1 MSITQISKI
10 QVKTG
15 NVADVPQLD
24 VGEFGWAIDDRKLYI
39 GNDQSI
45 TPAPPA
51 PTPNNTEILTE
62 LSSLAGGANTQV
74 QYNKNGDLAG
84 SPKFT
89 FDDVSGNINL
99 GGNINTQINGIYAIG
114 NNTHRWEEIYL
125 GNTIYINN
133 SNITGFANTFIGMPN
148 LDVGG
153 NTITNQLYV
162 ETTAD
167 LVGNVSTGNLDVN
180 GDVNIDGDD
189 LTTTSTTFN
198 ILNST
203 ATTINFGGAATT
215 VEIGAATGTTNV
227 NNNLVVDGDVQV
239 KGGDITTNQT
249 TFNIV
254 TGTVTDL
261 NIGTSATNI
270 QIGSASGNT
279 NVNNNLIVDGDASV
293 LGNLNIQGNL
303 SYLNIDT
310 LRVEDPILEL
320 GGGPNGQPLTT
331 DDTKDRGA
339 LLHYFRIFPTP
350 TPIDAFMG
358 WDNSNGEF
366 AMGSKVTVSNEI
378 VTFVEFGNLRIDTI
392 KATDGEFYGNVNANN
407 LNATN
412 LVTGNLAVVG
422 GIISNSS
429 DFAGTVTVNALIS
442 NTSVITNTLAATG
455 SISAA
460 SGTFTG
466 NISANNITATNN
478 FNASNLNVST
488 LSSTNLSVTDVT
500 VSNNL
505 SSLSGQITYFD
516 TTIAN
521 IGSLTVFTNANIPTI
536 TATTINSTSGTFT
549 GTINADAVSVTNTVS
564 ANNLSITESINANN
578 ISITNTVSAN
588 AGLITNINSTTINN
602 SGLLTSSI
610 GNIST
615 VNGTIA
621 NFASG
626 NVISNYSISNVI
638 TSSNIYGNAI
648 YEKTGGIN
656 YQIVSRYDIGTDPNQ
671 IPLNQYLGDLA
682 YFNKDSVIIDLLQIN
697 SNLVIN
703 DTIVTTSS
711 TLNIGLSAT
720 TVEIGAS
727 TGNTN
732 INNNLIVD
740 NNLIVNGD
748 LEVKGSDITTN
759 QTSFNLLNITPTTI
773 ILGNAATTMDI
784 GASSGNTNVN
794 NNLIVDLDASILGQL
809 KLTKTI
815 TTAGTT
821 GNTTIN
827 NQAGSVNFATS
838 ATSLVVTNSLVN
850 ANSVIVTTVAT
861 SPTTVSSASA
871 VAATGSFT
879 LYPNVSPN
887 VETRINWLVIN

>member
-62 LSSLAGGANTQV
+62 LSALAGGANTQV
-74 QYNKNGDLAG
+74 QYNKNSDLAG

-114 NNTHRWEEIYL
+114 NTTHRWEEIYL

-198 ILNST
+198 LLNST
-203 ATTINFGGAATT
+203 ATTINFGGTATT
-215 VEIGAATGTTNV
+215 VEIGSATGTTNV
-227 NNNLVVDGDVQV
+227 NNNLVVDGDVEV

-279 NVNNNLIVDGDASV
+279 NVNNNLIVDGDTSV
-293 LGNLNIQGNL
+293 LGNLNVQGNL
-303 SYLNIDT
+303 SYLNIDS

-412 LVTGNLAVVG
+412 LVTGNLGVLGSILSV
-422 GIISNSS
+422 SS
-429 DFAGTVTVNALIS
+429 EFTGTVTVNALIS
-442 NTSVITNTLAATG
+442 NTSINTNTLVASGAL
-455 SISAA
+455 SAA
-460 SGTFTG
+460 SGTFANDIT
-466 NISANNITATNN
+466 ANNITATNN
-478 FNASNLNVST
+478 FNASSLNVTT
-488 LSSTNLSVTDVT
+488 LSATNLSAYDLT

-505 SSLSGQITYFD
+505 SSLNGQITNFD
-516 TTIAN
+516 STIAN
-521 IGSLTVFTNANIPTI
+521 TITLSVTSSANISTLNLTTLNAVSGTFSGAVNADSLTVTNAVTANNI
-536 TATTINSTSGTFT
+536 TANETIFANNASITNNLIASSAVITNLNTTNITNGALLQTSVGNITAINGTTATFT
-549 GTINADAVSVTNTVS
+549 GTLTATDIYGA
-564 ANNLSITESINANN
+564 
-578 ISITNTVSAN
+578 
-588 AGLITNINSTTINN
+588 NINTTNFNAST
-602 SGLLTSSI
+602 
-610 GNIST
+610 
-615 VNGTIA
+615 
-621 NFASG
+621 
-626 NVISNYSISNVI
+626 
-638 TSSNIYGNAI
+638 IYGDII
-648 YEKTGGIN
+648 YEKISGVD
-656 YQIVSRYDIGTDPNQ
+656 YEVASRYDIGTSPNQ
-671 IPLNQYLGDLA
+671 IPLNQYLGELA
-682 YFNKDSVIIDLLQIN
+682 YFNSDSVIIDLLQIN

-703 DTIVTTSS
+703 GNIVTTGS

-720 TVEIGAS
+720 TIEIGAS

-740 NNLIVNGD
+740 GD
-748 LEVKGSDITTN
+748 LQVKGGDITTD
-759 QTSFNLLNITPTTI
+759 QTSFNLLNSTPTTI
-773 ILGNAATTMDI
+773 TVGNAATTIEI

-794 NNLIVDLDASILGQL
+794 NNLIVDLDTSILGQL

-815 TTAGTT
+815 TIAGTT
-821 GNTTIN
+821 GNATIN
-827 NQAGSVNFATS
+827 KQAGSVNFATS
-838 ATSLVVTNSLVN
+838 ATSLVVTNNLVT

-861 SPTTVSSASA
+861 SPTTVVSTSA
-871 VAATGSFT
+871 VAASGSFT
-879 LYPNVSPN
+879 LYPNASPN
-887 VETRINWLVIN
+887 VETRVNWLVIN